1 MISGKTIKATTAR
14 NPFDEI
20 FIMHN
25 ILTCLTACVFFSTQ
39 IYAQK
44 NKPSEKKVTGSNDC
58 CCKDTAACFE
68 KDGTYIKQPANGS
81 KDIILDFRARAL
93 GIPKAIMQ
101 KGGIKKGDYIR
112 VKVVNYNPFLYK
124 VSVDNRDSSVSQP
137 IDAGFLGM
145 FLSPDKFSGAVAGLI
160 STVGTAPPSVQP
172 PKINAAI
179 TEKVSYLNKNGFSP
193 RMPMVLK
200 DINDNLL
207 LVLSDQDKVKINLE
221 DYIKHTDSTKNEI
234 IALRKKIE
242 EKFYDIT
249 AEYANLQKLY
259 LDCNSLTL
267 SAIQAMA
274 DSYSTSLKSYL
285 KEARDISYD
294 IYDHSRQFKFTLAPY
309 KTIIDSNATFKI
321 KYNFVDTF
329 FKIAALEVTA
339 LDTSV
344 SSKKI
349 SEMYAAFMK
358 LAQNTTCYTSLPI
371 YISNDVK
378 VLSIS
383 LKPVDDKSNLPAY
396 QTSFAIPDYQYR
408 IWGVSGGIYVC
419 GLKNE
424 IYTNKRIS
432 DTSFNLIAEKQNKIQ
447 IGVNALAYIGWR
459 VFPKSNYLGACFGA
473 GMSLESKPKPRIL
486 FGASFITGEKN
497 RVSFSAGLVAG
508 YVNMLSGGFST
519 TIPYTKPA
527 ENYQRD
533 FLKASGF
540 LSINYSFLSK

>member
-1 MISGKTIKATTAR
+1 MKHILIYLTTCILICTHVCAQQTQQSNKTTTS
-14 NPFDEI
+14 D
-20 FIMHN
+20 
-25 ILTCLTACVFFSTQ
+25 
-39 IYAQK
+39 
-44 NKPSEKKVTGSNDC
+44 NDC
-58 CCKDTAACFE
+58 CCKDTTACFDN
-68 KDGTYIKQPANGS
+68 DGNYIKQPANGS
-81 KDIILDFRARAL
+81 KDIILDFRAKAL
-93 GIPKAIMQ
+93 GIPKAITQ

-160 STVGTAPPSVQP
+160 STVGVAPPSV
-172 PKINAAI
+172 PKPKPAVGILTDFEKTVPVNKKE
-179 TEKVSYLNKNGFSP
+179 TDSVKVSS
-193 RMPMVLK
+193 
-200 DINDNLL
+200 I
-207 LVLSDQDKVKINLE
+207 LE
-221 DYIKHTDSTKNEI
+221 NYIKHTDSTKNEI
-234 IALRKKIE
+234 ITLRKKIE
-242 EKFYDIT
+242 ETFSAIS
-249 AEYANLQKLY
+249 AEYATLQKLY
-259 LDCNSLTL
+259 LDCNSLSL
-267 SAIQAMA
+267 SAIQTKA
-274 DSYSTSLKSYL
+274 DSYSNSLKSYL
-285 KEARDISYD
+285 KETRGLSYD
-294 IYDHSRQFKFTLAPY
+294 IYTHSRLYKFTLAPY
-309 KTIIDSNATFKI
+309 KTIIDSDATFKI
-321 KYNFVDTF
+321 QYTFVDTF

-447 IGVNALAYIGWR
+447 IGVNALAYMGWR

-508 YVNMLSGGFST
+508 YVNMLSGGFAT
-519 TIPYTKPA
+519 AIPYTKPA